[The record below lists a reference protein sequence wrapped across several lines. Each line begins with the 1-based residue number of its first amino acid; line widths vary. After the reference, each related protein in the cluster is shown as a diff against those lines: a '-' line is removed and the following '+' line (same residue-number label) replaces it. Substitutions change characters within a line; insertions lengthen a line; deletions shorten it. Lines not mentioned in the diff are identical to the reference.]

1 VNTDTHDFH
10 YDSDLIG
17 GSLMVRESRIVA
29 ELLLAGVDDAAW
41 KAAIL
46 DENRLQKARPATARR
61 MAQAVRKRLVRLPAP
76 FWQVL
81 IEGDDQLAT
90 QVAFCAALA
99 RNLLLMEFM
108 ETVVV
113 DAFVTHAER
122 LEPYQWDDFL
132 ADRAFRDP
140 AILGWTEASRRK
152 MGQVAFRMLTEVGL
166 MGDTRNR
173 KLRPLLI
180 RDEVMNLLQQHDFSR
195 IQGCL
200 VALRPR

>member
-1 VNTDTHDFH
+1 MPPPSSTFH

-41 KAAIL
+41 RAAIL

-61 MAQAVRKRLVRLPAP
+61 MAQAIRKRLVRLPAP

-81 IEGDDQLAT
+81 SEGDDQLAT

-99 RNLLLMEFM
+99 RNLLLVEFL
-108 ETVVV
+108 ETVVA
-113 DAFVTHAER
+113 DAFVTSAET

-132 ADRAFRDP
+132 ADRANRDP
-140 AILGWTEASRRK
+140 AIADWSPSSCKK
-152 MGQVAFRMLTEVGL
+152 MGQVAFRMLSEVGL
-166 MGDTRNR
+166 MESARSR
-173 KLRPLLI
+173 RLRPLILRPEVVDMLERHRLI
-180 RDEVMNLLQQHDFSR
+180 RLLD
-195 IQGCL
+195 CL
-200 VALRPR
+200 SALGPR